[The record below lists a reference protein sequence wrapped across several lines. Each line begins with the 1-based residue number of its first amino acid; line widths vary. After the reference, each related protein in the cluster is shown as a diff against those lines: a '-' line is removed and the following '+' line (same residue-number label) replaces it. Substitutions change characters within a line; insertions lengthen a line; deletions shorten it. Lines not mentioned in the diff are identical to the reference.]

1 MIKRGFLWIPVIVM
15 AACSDPELEARLT
28 VLTDSL
34 ARATAERDSL
44 SALLRRLEE
53 SPDHYLVRARAA
65 RVDGSIDSAL
75 KFVDQLI
82 VRFPDAPEARAA
94 RQLRA
99 EIRAHVA
106 DSLRAVAEQGL
117 EKGNLQAARRA
128 LEQLKADWSDTP
140 AARRLPSLMARLER
154 AERVAEQQREA
165 ERKRAE
171 EARARAGSQLEL
183 LDWRWS
189 RSYGYAIAEGR
200 VKNISG
206 QRLENVVA
214 EVTWYDRSGGF
225 ITADEALISL
235 NPILPGQASTFKVI
249 AVWNPAMN
257 SASISFKKLFGSSI
271 PTYRPSR

>member
-1 MIKRGFLWIPVIVM
+1 
-15 AACSDPELEARLT
+15 
-28 VLTDSL
+28 
-34 ARATAERDSL
+34 
-44 SALLRRLEE
+44 
-53 SPDHYLVRARAA
+53 
-65 RVDGSIDSAL
+65 
-75 KFVDQLI
+75 
-82 VRFPDAPEARAA
+82 
-94 RQLRA
+94 
-99 EIRAHVA
+99 
-106 DSLRAVAEQGL
+106 
-117 EKGNLQAARRA
+117 
-128 LEQLKADWSDTP
+128 
-140 AARRLPSLMARLER
+140 
-154 AERVAEQQREA
+154 
-165 ERKRAE
+165 